1 MNIATV
7 LLNSE
12 PVSMIRRHNGMIS
25 VVNKKLITSLESF
38 LTKAPITPRDVRRRY
53 SNGLDFDVV
62 FKKGY
67 RNRGICAGVQ
77 LAGTQACVDSVC
89 VPLRKSPRVSLWE
102 ATH

>member
-12 PVSMIRRHNGMIS
+12 PVSMIRRQSGMIS

-53 SNGLDFDVV
+53 SKGLDFEVV
-62 FKKGY
+62 F
-67 RNRGICAGVQ
+67 RNG
-77 LAGTQACVDSVC
+77 
-89 VPLRKSPRVSLWE
+89 
-102 ATH
+102 